1 MRLLIYGSREFAETV
16 AELAIDCGHEVAGY
30 IDDFSPGPRILGTL
44 QEVRK
49 THPPDAYGIA
59 IAVGYSQLAARWTAW
74 QRVLAAGYT
83 APALV
88 HPRAYV
94 ARSASVGP
102 GTMLMAGA
110 NVDVRAKIGEIAVI
124 WPGVCISHDCVVGEN
139 TFISPNATLC
149 GYVELGANSFIGAGA
164 AVVDHCV
171 VPPSTRIKMLTSYTR
186 KST

>member
-1 MRLLIYGSREFAETV
+1 MRLLIYGSKEFAVTV
-16 AELAIDCGHEVAGY
+16 EELAIDCGHEVAGFV
-30 IDDFSPGPRILGTL
+30 DDFSPGPRILGTL
-44 QEVRK
+44 DAVRQ
-49 THPPDAYGIA
+49 THPSSEFGIA

-74 QRVLAAGYT
+74 QRVLAAGYN

-94 ARSASVGP
+94 ARTANIGQ

-110 NVDVRAKIGEIAVI
+110 LVDVRAKIGEIAVI
-124 WPGVCISHDCVVGEN
+124 WPGVCISHDCAVGEN

-149 GYVELGANSFIGAGA
+149 GYVEMGAHSFVGAGA

-171 VPPSTRIKMLTSYTR
+171 VPPSTHIKMLSRYIG
-186 KST
+186 KHA